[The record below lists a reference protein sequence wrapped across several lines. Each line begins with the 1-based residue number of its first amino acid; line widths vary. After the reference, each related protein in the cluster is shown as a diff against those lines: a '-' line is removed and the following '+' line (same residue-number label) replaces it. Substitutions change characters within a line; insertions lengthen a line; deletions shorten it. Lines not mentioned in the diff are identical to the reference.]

1 MSRLL
6 IVEDQP
12 AVREVVGEIAGGL
25 GERIA
30 IGEAGSIQEAREC
43 LREGGWDVL
52 VADMSLGD
60 GNMLELIAELK
71 GAGVA
76 LPPTI
81 LMSGFLTSER
91 MAQALTLGVAHVLAK
106 PFDPAVLLECL
117 QGLLPARGIP
127 DASGEDAPGS
137 ETEGAADGCEA
148 ARATRDRLLPEMFDM
163 DRRLGLV
170 YRMFEELD
178 GKSEV
183 ASICAAGLNLA
194 MEMLHARRGF
204 LALFERKKRQFV
216 MVASQAIGPVRAVC
230 KLDGT
235 PFDGI
240 MLGETELIEGWWD
253 ARRPAWPGV
262 ADGYGVVAPLK
273 MQGVPM
279 GVICVL
285 DPASTEP
292 LRSETRQ
299 MLGLLVKRLDTLL
312 DNRAVHAAL
321 ADSMRE
327 TLIALVRSL
336 EARDRYTRDHSSRVS
351 HLAVALARRLQVD
364 EDTIQLI
371 RTGGLLHDI
380 GKVGV
385 PDAVLLKPGRYTD
398 REYAIMKAHPGI
410 GDAILRN
417 MDTLVRERLM
427 VRHHHERWDGKGYP
441 DRIGGEEIP
450 LEARIVCVADAI
462 DAMTTH
468 RVYRMA
474 RPLSFC
480 AEQIERNAGTQF
492 DPEVAKVALEVI
504 AAGEVKT
511 QARPGQDEGVM
522 PLSADQAYLQKL
534 QKEFGH
540 G

>member
-1 MSRLL
+1 MARLL

-12 AVREVVGEIAGGL
+12 AVREVVGEIAEGLDGGI
-25 GERIA
+25 EVVQ
-30 IGEAGSIQEAREC
+30 AGSIREARDR
-43 LREGGWDVL
+43 LREGGWDAL
-52 VADMSLGD
+52 VADMNLGD
-60 GNMLELIAELK
+60 GNMLEFIGELK
-71 GAGVA
+71 AEGVG
-76 LPPTI
+76 LPPTA
-81 LMSGFLTSER
+81 LMSGFMTPER
-91 MAQALTLGVAHVLAK
+91 MAQALDLGVAHVLAK
-106 PFDPAVLLECL
+106 PFDPEALLGCL
-117 QGLLPARGIP
+117 ETMLVRKPSASRAGSSADRSGGRGI
-127 DASGEDAPGS
+127 
-137 ETEGAADGCEA
+137 TH
-148 ARATRDRLLPEMFDM
+148 DRLLPEMFDM

-170 YRMFEELD
+170 YRMFDELD
-178 GKSEV
+178 GRREV
-183 ASICAAGLNLA
+183 SGICAAGLNLA
-194 MEMLHARRGF
+194 LEMVHARRGF
-204 LALFERKKRQFV
+204 LALFERKERQFV
-216 MVASQAIGPVRAVC
+216 MVASEALGPVRATC
-230 KLDGT
+230 SLDDT
-235 PFDGI
+235 AFTDL
-240 MLGETELIEGWWD
+240 MLGHAELMEGWMD
-253 ARRPAWPGV
+253 ANRPCWPGV
-262 ADGYGVVAPLK
+262 ADGHGLAVPLR

-279 GVICVL
+279 GVLCML

-292 LRSETRQ
+292 LPGETRQ
-299 MLGLLVKRLDTLL
+299 LLGLLVKRLDTLL

-327 TLIALVRSL
+327 TLFALVRSL

-351 HLAVALARRLQVD
+351 QLAVLLARRLQVD
-364 EDTIQLI
+364 DESIQLI

-398 REYAIMKAHPGI
+398 HEYAIMKAHPGI

-417 MDTLVRERLM
+417 MDTLVRERLV

-492 DPEVAKVALEVI
+492 DPEVARVALEAI
-504 AAGEVKT
+504 RAGQVQT
-511 QARPGQDEGVM
+511 QATPEGGEGVM
-522 PLSADQAYLQKL
+522 PLSADRSYIE
-534 QKEFGH
+534 KEFGH

>member
-1 MSRLL
+1 MVRLL

-12 AVREVVGEIAGGL
+12 AVREVVGEIAGDL
-25 GERIA
+25 GERVC
-30 IGEAGSIQEAREC
+30 IGEAGSIAEAREQ

-71 GAGVA
+71 GAGME
-76 LPPTI
+76 LPPTV

-91 MAQALTLGVAHVLAK
+91 MAQALSLGVAHVLAK
-106 PFDPAVLLECL
+106 PFDPGVLLDCL
-117 QGLLPARGIP
+117 SSMLPESENAGDEAAARE
-127 DASGEDAPGS
+127 GEDAG
-137 ETEGAADGCEA
+137 EECKA

-194 MEMLHARRGF
+194 MELLHARRGF

-216 MVASQAIGPVRAVC
+216 MVASHAIGPVRAVC
-230 KLDGT
+230 KLDHT
-235 PFDGI
+235 IFDDI
-240 MLGETELIEGWWD
+240 MLGDVELIEGWMN

-279 GVICVL
+279 GVLCML

-292 LRSETRQ
+292 LKSETRQ
-299 MLGLLVKRLDTLL
+299 MLGLLIKRLDTLL

-351 HLAVALARRLQVD
+351 QLSVILARRLQVD

-398 REYAIMKAHPGI
+398 KEYAIMKAHPGI

-492 DPEVAKVALEVI
+492 DPEVAKVALDVI
-504 AAGEVKT
+504 AAGEVRT
-511 QARPGQDEGVM
+511 QAEPGRDEGVM
-522 PLSADQAYLQKL
+522 PISADQEYLQKL